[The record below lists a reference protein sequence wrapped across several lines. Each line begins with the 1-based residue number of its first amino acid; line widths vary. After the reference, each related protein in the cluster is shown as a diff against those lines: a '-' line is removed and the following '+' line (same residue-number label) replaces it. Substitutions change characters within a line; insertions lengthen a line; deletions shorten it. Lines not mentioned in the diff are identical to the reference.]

1 MEITIDYSPDLLSPP
16 RQNLNP
22 SGQSVPLLEATCV
35 EDEVYD
41 AVRVSDAH
49 GWSRRTQKYMILGL
63 VSSGFLA
70 TAAITG
76 VAVVMSRDINTPRPS
91 LSPSG
96 INTSENNVSE
106 K

>member
-1 MEITIDYSPDLLSPP
+1 
-16 RQNLNP
+16 
-22 SGQSVPLLEATCV
+22 
-35 EDEVYD
+35 
-41 AVRVSDAH
+41 
-49 GWSRRTQKYMILGL
+49 MILGL